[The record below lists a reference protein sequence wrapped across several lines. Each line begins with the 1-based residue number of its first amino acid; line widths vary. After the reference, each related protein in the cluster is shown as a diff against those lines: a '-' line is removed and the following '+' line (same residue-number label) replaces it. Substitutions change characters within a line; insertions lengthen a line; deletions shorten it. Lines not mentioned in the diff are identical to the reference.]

1 MTQRTYPHGVPSWID
16 LETTAVDDALAFYGE
31 LFGWRFAEKLPPGA
45 PGRYA
50 VASWDGT
57 DATAI
62 AAIAT
67 PDPGYDGEPAWHTYL
82 AVDDVEAAVAR
93 AAELGGVVSS
103 PPHQVGPPEQAAGW
117 MARIV
122 DPEGAPSRLWQAGT
136 RVGAQRV
143 NEPGTWNF
151 SNLLTPDVDAAL
163 RFYGPLLGWERS
175 DDLGAGMARV
185 PGYGDHLA
193 RTVDPG
199 IHERQELVPPGFSD
213 VVAGVLPADGPA
225 HWSVVF
231 AVADRDASAAVAERA
246 GAVVHATQ
254 DTEWTKEAT
263 LRDPFGAELVISQ
276 FAPPPEFVAAEE
288 SAGTS

>member
-1 MTQRTYPHGVPSWID
+1 MTQRTYPHGTPSWID
-16 LETTAVDDALAFYGE
+16 LETADVDAALVFYGA
-31 LFGWRFAEKLPPGA
+31 LLGWRFTEKLPPGA
-45 PGRYA
+45 PGRYV

-62 AAIAT
+62 AAVAT

-82 AVDDVEAAVAR
+82 AVDDVDAAASRVV
-93 AAELGGVVSS
+93 ELGGVVSS
-103 PPHQVGPPEQAAGW
+103 PPQQVGPPGEPAGW

-122 DPEGAPSRLWQAGT
+122 DPEGAPSRLWRAGT
-136 RVGAQRV
+136 RAGAQRV

-225 HWSVVF
+225 RWSVVF
-231 AVADRDASAAVAERA
+231 AVTDRDAAAEAAEQA

-254 DTEWTKEAT
+254 DTEWTREAT
-263 LRDPFGAELVISQ
+263 IRDPFGADLVLSQ
-276 FAPPPEFVAAEE
+276 FAPPPEFVAAEAE
-288 SAGTS
+288 AGRS

>member
-1 MTQRTYPHGVPSWID
+1 MTQRTYPHGAPSWID
-16 LETTAVDDALAFYGE
+16 LETADVDGALAFYE
-31 LFGWRFAEKLPPGA
+31 ALFGWRFTEKLPAGA

-62 AAIAT
+62 AAVAT
-67 PDPGYDGEPAWHTYL
+67 PDPGYDGEPMWHTYL
-82 AVDDVEAAVAR
+82 AVDDVEAAAAR
-93 AAELGGVVSS
+93 VAELGGVVSS
-103 PPHQVGPPEQAAGW
+103 PPQQVGPPGQAAGR

-122 DPEGAPSRLWQAGT
+122 DPEGAPSRLWRAGT
-136 RVGAQRV
+136 RAGAQRV

-213 VVAGVLPADGPA
+213 VVAGVLPTDGPA
-225 HWSVVF
+225 RWSVVF
-231 AVADRDASAAVAERA
+231 AVADRDAAAEAAERA

-254 DTEWTKEAT
+254 DTEWTREAT
-263 LRDPFGAELVISQ
+263 IRDPFGADLVLSQ
-276 FAPPPEFVAAEE
+276 FAPPPEFVAAEAE
-288 SAGTS
+288 AGRS